1 MECYMSSWRQIL
13 CGAFACAVVGVLSP
27 DAHGAPLSPQVDFRS
42 DSFSS
47 ANNQHS
53 VSGEVDGVGFTVSA
67 YRLNDVDEMEEALLW
82 WDALDGLGI
91 RGGEE
96 DEIDGDERLVIT
108 FDTVVGLSDLFFS
121 DLFAGEG
128 TMGSIIDEAGTAALD
143 SDVLIDFSA
152 DQLLATDGNKAN
164 GEHVL
169 SLSKVEPVLSITL
182 SASDLGHDFALVGF
196 TDPPLNNNGGIII
209 ETEVKPPVGIPVPG
223 TSTIFVLGLL
233 LLAVGTAF
241 GRHRVVTVR
250 DI

>member
-1 MECYMSSWRQIL
+1 MLSWRQIL

-27 DAHGAPLSPQVDFRS
+27 DAHAGPLSPQVDFRS

-47 ANNQHS
+47 ADNQHS

-67 YRLNDVDEMEEALLW
+67 YRLNDVGELEEALLW

-91 RGGEE
+91 RGGGQE

-121 DLFAGEG
+121 DLFAGES
-128 TMGSIIDEAGTAALD
+128 TMGTILDEAGTAALD
-143 SDVLIDFSA
+143 SDVTIDFSA
-152 DQLLATDGNKAN
+152 EQLVGTDGDKAN

-182 SASDLGHDFALVGF
+182 SASDLGHDFALIGF
-196 TDPPLNNNGGIII
+196 TDPPLNNSGGPTN
-209 ETEVKPPVGIPVPG
+209 ETEIKPPVGIPVPG

-241 GRHRVVTVR
+241 GRRRVVTVR